1 MILGNTFIKGL
12 LNEGLTP
19 NPEEAFKDIQAASLD
34 IHLGR
39 NALLMVDKTS
49 LEYGVTDGVGN
60 KFVSL
65 TLNKRTFIEPGAFML
80 IETMRYFRFPNHVG
94 GLIRAKS
101 SRGREGY
108 ELMDAGWIDPGY
120 EGRLT
125 LELVNHSNSLLPV
138 FPGLAMAQIIFFDVD
153 GCTKPYSGKYK
164 GDVLVNYSQDK
175 LEY

>member
-1 MILGNTFIKGL
+1 MILGNTRIKGL
-12 LNEGLTP
+12 LSNGLTP
-19 NPEEAFKDIQAASLD
+19 NSADALKDVNPASLD
-34 IHLGR
+34 IRLGR
-39 NALLMVDKTS
+39 NALLMVKDS

-60 KFVSL
+60 KFTSL
-65 TLNKRTFIEPGAFML
+65 TLNKRTFLEPGAFML
-80 IETMRYFRFPNHVG
+80 IETMRYFRFPDHIG

-108 ELMDAGWIDPGY
+108 ELMDAGWVDPGY

-153 GCTKPYSGKYK
+153 GCTEPYSGKYK
-164 GDVLVNYSQDK
+164 GDVMVNYSQDM
-175 LEY
+175 LEF